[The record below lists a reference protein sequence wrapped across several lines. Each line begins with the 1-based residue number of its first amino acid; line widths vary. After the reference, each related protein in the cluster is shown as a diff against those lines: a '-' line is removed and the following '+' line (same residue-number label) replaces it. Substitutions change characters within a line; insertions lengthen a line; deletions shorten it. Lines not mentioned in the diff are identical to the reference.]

1 MLCLGVPVCPLSR
14 LLGLTT
20 KNMSEGENKQAPDSA
35 QDGKSDSVAA
45 TPAGQGV
52 SSVSP
57 PVSVVSQPPAASATE
72 DDEEESEDESEIL
85 EESPC
90 GRWQKR
96 REEVLAF
103 GREEVYLP

>member
-1 MLCLGVPVCPLSR
+1 MLCLGVPVCPLSG

-45 TPAGQGV
+45 AGQGV

-57 PVSVVSQPPAASATE
+57 PVSVVSQQPQATPATE

-103 GREEVYLP
+103 GRGEVYLP